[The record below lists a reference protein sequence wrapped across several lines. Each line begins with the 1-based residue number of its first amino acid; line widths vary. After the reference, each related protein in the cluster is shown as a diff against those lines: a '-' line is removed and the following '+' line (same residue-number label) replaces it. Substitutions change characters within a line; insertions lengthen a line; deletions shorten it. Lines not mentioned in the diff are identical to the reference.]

1 MTVAGVRE
9 TPLEAAGIAIPRRS
23 PDFTSCF
30 QIALVVTS
38 GGVACYAGAMER
50 DPVLFA
56 LQYGVGC
63 AKICVQS
70 MILSKVRADP
80 ALMDP
85 AMALAAIS
93 TTFYGLL
100 SRSGMERTATLVLM
114 TATVLSAADFLRLAV
129 FATWDFENAR
139 GTRTFGL
146 RGREDLSTR
155 SRNEGFYV
163 TGGNLEETK
172 ARWIQFERGEV
183 GLLEK
188 MYR

>member
-1 MTVAGVRE
+1 
-9 TPLEAAGIAIPRRS
+9 
-23 PDFTSCF
+23 
-30 QIALVVTS
+30 
-38 GGVACYAGAMER
+38 
-50 DPVLFA
+50 
-56 LQYGVGC
+56 
-63 AKICVQS
+63 
-70 MILSKVRADP
+70 MILSKVRAAP
-80 ALMDP
+80 ALMDS

-172 ARWIQFERGEV
+172 ALWIQFDRGEV

-188 MYR
+188 MYH